1 MTKSWPTATCIP
13 DTRSVALAITGR
25 GDIQKKR
32 FDMTQQTTDQVSE
45 ASRRGVRRTVT
56 ILVVV
61 VAFFFLLSFVQIVL
75 MK

>member
-1 MTKSWPTATCIP
+1 MTKSWPTATCMADTHSVVPAIP
-13 DTRSVALAITGR
+13 GR
-25 GDIQKKR
+25 DNIQKKPV
-32 FDMTQQTTDQVSE
+32 DMTQRTTDQVSE

-61 VAFFFLLSFVQIVL
+61 VAVFFLLSFLQIVL

>member
-1 MTKSWPTATCIP
+1 MTKSWPTATCMP
-13 DTRSVALAITGR
+13 DTHSVAPASAGR
-25 GDIQKKR
+25 GNIQTKPV
-32 FDMTQQTTDQVSE
+32 DMTQQTTDQVSE